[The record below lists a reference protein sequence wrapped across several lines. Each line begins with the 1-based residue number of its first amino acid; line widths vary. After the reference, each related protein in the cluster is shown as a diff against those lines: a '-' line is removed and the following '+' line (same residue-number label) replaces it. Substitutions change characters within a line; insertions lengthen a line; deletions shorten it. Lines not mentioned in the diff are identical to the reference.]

1 MIFST
6 PVFIFLFLPITLLLV
21 WGINKKFHNLI
32 LLIASIFF
40 YSWGSIP
47 HAFILILS
55 ILGNYLFGL
64 FISNSRLRFIN
75 IRLGLGI
82 IFNLIVL
89 GFFKYFNFFIEN
101 LNWVLLSFNQNEIG
115 FEKIALPIGI
125 SFFTFQAIS
134 YLIDISRKTAPVQ
147 KNIINLALY
156 ISLFPQLIAGP
167 IVRYKQISK
176 QLENRNL
183 SIKGTVSGIQRFI
196 FGLAKKLIVANSM
209 AVVADQI
216 FSSPIADISPGVAW
230 LGILAYT
237 IQIYFDF
244 SGYSDMAIG
253 LGKIFG
259 FNIPENFNFPYIS
272 KSIKEFWRRWHISL
286 SMWFKDYLYIP
297 LGGNRGTT
305 LRTIV
310 NLLIVF
316 FFTGFWHGANWNF
329 IIWGMFHGVFL
340 LLERIGLGNL
350 LEKIW
355 RPIRILY
362 TLLVVIIAWV
372 FFRIESINEAFQYL
386 SRMFLIDNNLS
397 SKIFV
402 IEFIDKKNVILW
414 IFAIFYSLRFFRG
427 IKEFLE
433 QHIVFSKKNNAVK
446 YILITTKYVF
456 TAGLF
461 FLTVL
466 YLSGATYNP
475 FIYFRF

>member
-1 MIFST
+1 
-6 PVFIFLFLPITLLLV
+6 
-21 WGINKKFHNLI
+21 
-32 LLIASIFF
+32 
-40 YSWGSIP
+40 
-47 HAFILILS
+47 
-55 ILGNYLFGL
+55 
-64 FISNSRLRFIN
+64 
-75 IRLGLGI
+75 
-82 IFNLIVL
+82 
-89 GFFKYFNFFIEN
+89 
-101 LNWVLLSFNQNEIG
+101 
-115 FEKIALPIGI
+115 
-125 SFFTFQAIS
+125 
-134 YLIDISRKTAPVQ
+134 
-147 KNIINLALY
+147 
-156 ISLFPQLIAGP
+156 
-167 IVRYKQISK
+167 
-176 QLENRNL
+176 
-183 SIKGTVSGIQRFI
+183 
-196 FGLAKKLIVANSM
+196 
-209 AVVADQI
+209 
-216 FSSPIADISPGVAW
+216 
-230 LGILAYT
+230 
-237 IQIYFDF
+237 
-244 SGYSDMAIG
+244 
-253 LGKIFG
+253 
-259 FNIPENFNFPYIS
+259 S